1 MLIFS
6 ALSLCLFQ
14 VHLPCVVLIYYCTWP
29 IFFALELYRLDLRL
43 DWNYCRSNNAF
54 ATFNCVPF
62 HSIVSPRYG
71 VQNKAD
77 IHSVSLAVSLDQLQ
91 ISVWRQW
98 AKCSHLHGNVN
109 TKTLTFASRL
119 YLTSHGISLD
129 ELQVLDNE
137 LDVVMNTVTRT
148 PVFPMPLL
156 HDYNEWSNLNLSYK
170 ISKKKPVILVFALR
184 LSRKW
189 DRALNTSSFS
199 HPIPQLKLVE
209 TSWNQFVIAWLNSMP
224 NLNTSVAWASGSN
237 GTCFKHCDWTDSKWL
252 STDATWRWSR
262 SPSSSFVWCFS
273 FWALWMD

>member
-1 MLIFS
+1 MDNFFAPALCWFS
-6 ALSLCLFQ
+6 PHFHYAYFKCTCL
-14 VHLPCVVLIYYCTWP
+14 VLFWFTT
-29 IFFALELYRLDLRL
+29 ALELYRLDLRF
-43 DWNYCRSNNAF
+43 DWNYCRSNIAF
-54 ATFNCVPF
+54 ATFNCVLF

-156 HDYNEWSNLNLSYK
+156 HDYNEWSYLNLSYK
-170 ISKKKPVILVFALR
+170 ILKKKKPVILVFALR
-184 LSRKW
+184 VVTKVR
-189 DRALNTSSFS
+189 
-199 HPIPQLKLVE
+199 Q
-209 TSWNQFVIAWLNSMP
+209 
-224 NLNTSVAWASGSN
+224 GSQ
-237 GTCFKHCDWTDSKWL
+237 H
-252 STDATWRWSR
+252 
-262 SPSSSFVWCFS
+262 
-273 FWALWMD
+273 